1 MTLIVENGTGVNG
14 ANSLVTVAEA
24 DTLLSARGYSVPTEG
39 QLILAMD
46 ALAVLNYRGDQF
58 SAGQGLPFPRVDM
71 TRDDGTAMDAAAAF
85 SVMKNAQIWMAHY
98 VVQGFD
104 VMAVASPVVKRQK
117 VDVIEREFAVKEGDS
132 TGISVGDLPMV
143 SALISPLLRGD
154 LTDSSTNTDVMVQG
168 RAYRA

>member
-98 VVQGFD
+98 VCRIAGCK
-104 VMAVASPVVKRQK
+104 ASESRC
-117 VDVIEREFAVKEGDS
+117 DRARICS
-132 TGISVGDLPMV
+132 
-143 SALISPLLRGD
+143 
-154 LTDSSTNTDVMVQG
+154 QG
-168 RAYRA
+168 R